1 MNHQKLFFALRRAT
15 KHNEL
20 IFNKFVF
27 DEPFSLQAIL
37 EQRANKFRN
46 KKIAS
51 INLLASFVI
60 RDSSWAIEGRSDL
73 NNIRIKKKIYFT
85 NCQFK
90 HHVNFASA
98 MFEDELYIAD
108 CNFDKGLKLCS
119 SLCEA
124 MVDIQRC
131 TFGEHLD
138 LSSAVLA
145 GAFYLSSSNM
155 QVFTAKR
162 TTFKGIATFRGL
174 NISRIVI
181 ISKAVFHS
189 FTEFSDTIFSSIDSE
204 RTDLGRNL
212 ISFKQTEFKDNTDFG
227 GVIFNF
233 PAEFEMCRF
242 SQNVYFGPA
251 RTDYLTGIRETVF
264 NQAAQFKSAM
274 FMGRS
279 YFLVK
284 FADNADF
291 SDIVVT
297 GQLFLYLNAAKRL
310 NFKNAAVGDNFNF
323 SPHIDENLLQD
334 RETVQK
340 FKHVS
345 IQQHNTISAMRYK
358 AREMALYK
366 KELQQD
372 IKNAVKQFFHLQAQ
386 EKIHSHGFLFK
397 IGEWL
402 LLSFNQLS
410 NNFGLSW
417 IRGICF
423 TLCVWFL
430 FFTLTIY
437 TEGANGQELIWFTNS
452 TRLHQSLDYFWLF
465 NLTKGLCSEDAIS
478 IRTFIPFLI
487 GKVFIGYGI
496 YQTISAFRKHGKL

>member
-1 MNHQKLFFALRRAT
+1 M
-15 KHNEL
+15 
-20 IFNKFVF
+20 
-27 DEPFSLQAIL
+27 
-37 EQRANKFRN
+37 
-46 KKIAS
+46 
-51 INLLASFVI
+51 
-60 RDSSWAIEGRSDL
+60 
-73 NNIRIKKKIYFT
+73 
-85 NCQFK
+85 
-90 HHVNFASA
+90 
-98 MFEDELYIAD
+98 
-108 CNFDKGLKLCS
+108 
-119 SLCEA
+119 
-124 MVDIQRC
+124 
-131 TFGEHLD
+131 
-138 LSSAVLA
+138 
-145 GAFYLSSSNM
+145 
-155 QVFTAKR
+155 
-162 TTFKGIATFRGL
+162 

-181 ISKAVFHS
+181 ISKAIFHR
-189 FTEFSDTIFSSIDSE
+189 FTDFSDIIFSSLDVG
-204 RTDLGRNL
+204 RTDLGKNL
-212 ISFKQTEFKDNTDFG
+212 IRFDQTEFKGNTDFG
-227 GVIFNF
+227 GVVFNF
-233 PAEFEMCRF
+233 PVGFEACRF

-251 RTDYLTGIRETVF
+251 RTNQLTGIHETIF
-264 NQAAQFKSAM
+264 NQTAHFNGAM

-284 FADNADF
+284 FTDNADF

-297 GQLFLYLNAAKRL
+297 GQLFLYLNAAKQL

-386 EKIHSHGFLFK
+386 EKIHSHGLLFK

-437 TEGANGQELIWFTNS
+437 TEGAKGQELIWFTNS